1 MELNIKGI
9 KEEQR
14 DIQVGDLVVDG
25 LFGPDESILLVI
37 EGVEDDTY
45 NVIVFDTKAIQE
57 DSSIKHDIYVNHA
70 RDISYDK
77 LQESYKLL
85 RKSEDVKITI
95 EF

>member
-1 MELNIKGI
+1 MELNIKGT

-25 LFGPDESILLVI
+25 LFGGDESVLLVI
-37 EGVEDDTY
+37 EGVEGDTY
-45 NVIVFDTKAIQE
+45 NVIVFDTKSPQE
-57 DSSIKHDIYVNHA
+57 DSSIKHDIYVNHTK
-70 RDISYDK
+70 DISYNK
-77 LQESYKLL
+77 LQSLYKLL